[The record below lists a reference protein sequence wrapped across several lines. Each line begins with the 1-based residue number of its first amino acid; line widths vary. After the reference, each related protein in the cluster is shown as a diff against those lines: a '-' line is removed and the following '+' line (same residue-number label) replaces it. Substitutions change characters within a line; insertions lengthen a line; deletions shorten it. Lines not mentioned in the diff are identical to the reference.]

1 MHLQAPAV
9 HFSYVLIQDRVK
21 FDARK
26 NKRQF
31 ASGGYMRKLLAIL
44 LLLPV
49 ISLAQTAAPKKAATK
64 AKPAGP
70 APVVVTPDK
79 IQWGPVPAIF
89 PSGAQFAVLAGDP
102 GKPGPFTVR
111 LKMPDGY
118 RVMPHWHP
126 TAENLTVLSG
136 EFHVGMGDK
145 FDESSM
151 LTLPAKS
158 LGVVPPH
165 HNHYAMA
172 KGETEIQVS
181 STGPFKLIYVNPAD
195 DPTHGQASPAK
206 KGGTAT
212 KKTPAKK

>member
-1 MHLQAPAV
+1 
-9 HFSYVLIQDRVK
+9 
-21 FDARK
+21 
-26 NKRQF
+26 
-31 ASGGYMRKLLAIL
+31 MRKLLAIL

-79 IQWGPVPAIF
+79 IQWGPAPAIF

-195 DPTHGQASPAK
+195 DPTHEQTSPAK